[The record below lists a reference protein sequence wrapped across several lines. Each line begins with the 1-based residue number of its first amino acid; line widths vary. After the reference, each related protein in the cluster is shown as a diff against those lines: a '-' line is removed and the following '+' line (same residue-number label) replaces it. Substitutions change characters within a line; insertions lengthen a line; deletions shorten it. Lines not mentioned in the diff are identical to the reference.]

1 MILPVRTEG
10 ISDMIDEKTMHRS
23 VSASCF
29 Q

>member
-10 ISDMIDEKTMHRS
+10 ISDMIEEKTIHKS